1 VFENEDSM
9 KKQKTVDRRVQR
21 TRRLLQDALVAT
33 VIEKGYEAA
42 TVQDIIDRADVG
54 RATFYAHFAD
64 KQTLLTSRL
73 EDLRGLLL
81 AQQRQS
87 PGSLG
92 FSLAMLEHARSHL
105 AMYRAIVGHESG
117 AFIIQR
123 IHRTIADLAANDVNA
138 LAAKASP
145 QRRQLAVEF
154 VAGAFMAVLTW
165 WLDQGAALAPAEVDA
180 IFRRLVL
187 EGLAKELQPK
197 AFSRTA
203 SPNDQCVMAKNHAPV
218 TGPRGGR

>member
-1 VFENEDSM
+1 M

-33 VIEKGYEAA
+33 VIDKGYEAA

-54 RATFYAHFAD
+54 RAT
-64 KQTLLTSRL
+64 
-73 EDLRGLLL
+73 
-81 AQQRQS
+81 
-87 PGSLG
+87 
-92 FSLAMLEHARSHL
+92 
-105 AMYRAIVGHESG
+105 VGHESG

-203 SPNDQCVMAKNHAPV
+203 SPNDQCVMAKNHAPI

>member
-1 VFENEDSM
+1 M

-87 PGSLG
+87 PDSLG
-92 FSLAMLEHARSHL
+92 FSLAMLEHARSNL

-203 SPNDQCVMAKNHAPV
+203 SPNDQCVMAKNHAPI

>member
-1 VFENEDSM
+1 M
-9 KKQKTVDRRVQR
+9 KRQKTVDRRVQR

-105 AMYRAIVGHESG
+105 AMHRAIVGHESG

-138 LAAKASP
+138 LAAKASAE
-145 QRRQLAVEF
+145 RRQLAVEF

-187 EGLAKELQPK
+187 AGLAKELQPK

>member
-87 PGSLG
+87 PDSLG
-92 FSLAMLEHARSHL
+92 FSLAMLEHARSNL

-203 SPNDQCVMAKNHAPV
+203 SPNDQCVMAKNHAPI

>member
-1 VFENEDSM
+1 M

-203 SPNDQCVMAKNHAPV
+203 SPNDQCVMAKNHAPI

>member
-1 VFENEDSM
+1 MPKRSS
-9 KKQKTVDRRVQR
+9 KQPR
-21 TRRLLQDALVAT
+21 
-33 VIEKGYEAA
+33 
-42 TVQDIIDRADVG
+42 
-54 RATFYAHFAD
+54 
-64 KQTLLTSRL
+64 
-73 EDLRGLLL
+73 
-81 AQQRQS
+81 
-87 PGSLG
+87 
-92 FSLAMLEHARSHL
+92 
-105 AMYRAIVGHESG
+105 
-117 AFIIQR
+117 
-123 IHRTIADLAANDVNA
+123 DVNA

-203 SPNDQCVMAKNHAPV
+203 SPNDQCVMAKNHAPI

>member
-73 EDLRGLLL
+73 EDLRELLL

-87 PGSLG
+87 PDSLG

-203 SPNDQCVMAKNHAPV
+203 SPNDQCVMAKNHAPI

>member
-1 VFENEDSM
+1 M

-87 PGSLG
+87 PDSLG

>member
-87 PGSLG
+87 PDSLG

-203 SPNDQCVMAKNHAPV
+203 SPNDQCVMAKNHAPI

>member
-1 VFENEDSM
+1 MFENEDSM

-87 PGSLG
+87 PDSLG

-203 SPNDQCVMAKNHAPV
+203 SPNDQCVMAKNHAPI

>member
-1 VFENEDSM
+1 M

-87 PGSLG
+87 PDSLG

-203 SPNDQCVMAKNHAPV
+203 SPNDQCVMAKNHAPI